1 MYLGSVC
8 SAYGTFS
15 RQRNPQWVCHGKDEW
30 GLAKTRHVNSTHIL
44 DFQGSL
50 QFDGLFIF
58 NNLFN
63 FQINVVSLAYA
74 HETMDVVR
82 NQQNLTREA
91 VCLGS
96 PENTGLLHRWTG
108 QPGTSWRQNKLE
120 RFSDRIW
127 GDNTHCHPVS
137 ACGKRS
143 CTSIEVVFRTRRT
156 LVRNGLPRHTEQTK
170 HAPGC
175 FS

>member
-1 MYLGSVC
+1 MPWEGWMRPYKNKTC
-8 SAYGTFS
+8 QFHPHPRFS
-15 RQRNPQWVCHGKDEW
+15 GQSPIWWIVY
-30 GLAKTRHVNSTHIL
+30 
-44 DFQGSL
+44 FQY
-50 QFDGLFIF
+50 
-58 NNLFN
+58 NVFN

-143 CTSIEVVFRTRRT
+143 CTSIEVVFCTRRT